1 MNEKVILNAGL
12 IIAVIA
18 IFGFLA
24 FRQAP
29 KQGLDLKGGVYI
41 VLKANPIPD
50 ENKKWKRLLM
60 KICLNW
66 KR

>member
-50 ENKKWKRLLM
+50 
-60 KICLNW
+60 
-66 KR
+66 